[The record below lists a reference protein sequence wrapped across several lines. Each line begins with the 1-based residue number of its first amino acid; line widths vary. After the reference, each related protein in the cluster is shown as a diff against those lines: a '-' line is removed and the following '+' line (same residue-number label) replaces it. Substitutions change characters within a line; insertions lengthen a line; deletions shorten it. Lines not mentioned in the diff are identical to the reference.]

1 MTAFTAQMYNAAT
14 GAQVKWEG
22 TTKDGAAARRSAVA
36 ANPGFRV
43 LSITRW
49 EA

>member
-1 MTAFTAQMYNAAT
+1 MTYTVQLYRAET
-14 GAQVKWEG
+14 GAQIKWAG
-22 TTKDGAAARRSAVA
+22 TAKDGAAARRSAVA

-43 LSITRW
+43 LSVTRW